1 LANEEKLE
9 WAVVTFLGLLII
21 YFGMK
26 CYSILKKR
34 MEDRQKQRQNAF
46 SKQPLK
52 QEQKLIFQY
61 WLMSI
66 PDALS

>member
-1 LANEEKLE
+1 MSNEEKLE
-9 WAVVTFLGLLII
+9 WAVVAFLGLLII

-26 CYSILKKR
+26 CYTILKKR

-52 QEQKLIFQY
+52 
-61 WLMSI
+61 
-66 PDALS
+66 